1 MKKLF
6 SLVCTCLL
14 AMSMQAAE
22 TDKYDALYENLPF
35 QMEKVTRPQFP
46 ANEVNLKDFGAVGDG
61 STLCT
66 EAFSKAIEALSQKG
80 GGKLIVPQGV
90 WFTGPITL
98 KSNINLH
105 IEKGGIILFSPD
117 DALYPFVKTS
127 FEGLDT
133 RRCQSPISGNGLTN
147 VAITGQ
153 GAIDGNGEYWR
164 PLKKQKVTDAQW
176 KAITSRGGAYKRKD
190 YWFPSE
196 GALKADNSANMNV
209 PAEPTSEEGWNEIK
223 RFLRPVM
230 VSLVNCKNVW
240 LNGVIF
246 QNSPAWNI
254 HPLMCENVL
263 IEDVLVRNPA
273 YAQNGDGLDLE

>member
-105 IEKGGIILFSPD
+105 IEKGGIILSHPMMPSI
-117 DALYPFVKTS
+117 LSSRHLSRVSTHV
-127 FEGLDT
+127 
-133 RRCQSPISGNGLTN
+133 
-147 VAITGQ
+147 VASLLSR
-153 GAIDGNGEYWR
+153 A
-164 PLKKQKVTDAQW
+164 TDLPTW
-176 KAITSRGGAYKRKD
+176 LLLVRE
-190 YWFPSE
+190 PSTVMAST
-196 GALKADNSANMNV
+196 GAL
-209 PAEPTSEEGWNEIK
+209 
-223 RFLRPVM
+223 
-230 VSLVNCKNVW
+230 
-240 LNGVIF
+240 
-246 QNSPAWNI
+246 
-254 HPLMCENVL
+254 
-263 IEDVLVRNPA
+263 
-273 YAQNGDGLDLE
+273 

>member
-46 ANEVNLKDFGAVGDG
+46 DNEVNLKDFGAVGDG

-105 IEKGGIILFSPD
+105 IEKGGIILSHPMMPSI
-117 DALYPFVKTS
+117 LSSRLLSRVSTHV
-127 FEGLDT
+127 
-133 RRCQSPISGNGLTN
+133 
-147 VAITGQ
+147 VASLLSR
-153 GAIDGNGEYWR
+153 A
-164 PLKKQKVTDAQW
+164 TDLPTW
-176 KAITSRGGAYKRKD
+176 LLLVRE
-190 YWFPSE
+190 PSTVMAST
-196 GALKADNSANMNV
+196 GAL
-209 PAEPTSEEGWNEIK
+209 
-223 RFLRPVM
+223 
-230 VSLVNCKNVW
+230 
-240 LNGVIF
+240 
-246 QNSPAWNI
+246 
-254 HPLMCENVL
+254 
-263 IEDVLVRNPA
+263 
-273 YAQNGDGLDLE
+273 